1 MIAMIGKSIARIT
14 VVLILIFLLT
24 GLQFSKPAE
33 ANPFWI
39 YHLIE
44 PIPGTIPPKIIM
56 FSPQNSTVYS
66 SDNITISFYVDKPK
80 LELHD
85 SSIIN
90 ITYTLDGKTVQA
102 FTIWKDG
109 GVGSDSGNP
118 NFNTSF
124 TSAPLST
131 GNHNLTVYAE
141 GVLFAGGLAIFFM
154 NSSTTIFFTIN
165 TPSLEASPAPTTSSL
180 IPTPTAIGLG
190 STDSSSL
197 PNLELMIAVIVV
209 ACVCLI
215 VGLLLK
221 RKHEVKR

>member
-1 MIAMIGKSIARIT
+1 MIKKSFISMCAILLLVISILSVMQVE
-14 VVLILIFLLT
+14 VV
-24 GLQFSKPAE
+24 E

-44 PIPGTIPPKIIM
+44 PIPGTISPQIII
-56 FSPQNSTVYS
+56 FSPQNSTIYP

-80 LELHD
+80 LEMHE

-90 ITYTLDGKTVQA
+90 ITYTLDDKTVQA
-102 FTIWKDG
+102 FTIWKNG
-109 GVGSDSGNP
+109 GAGSDSGIP

-124 TSAPLST
+124 TSPPLST

-141 GVLFAGGLAIFFM
+141 GVLFAGDLAIFFM
-154 NSSTTIFFTIN
+154 NSSSTIFFTIGIS
-165 TPSLEASPAPTTSSL
+165 SLELSPAPTTSSFM
-180 IPTPTAIGLG
+180 PTPTPIGLG
-190 STDSSSL
+190 STDSGTL
-197 PNLELMIAVIVV
+197 ANLELMMAVIVV

-221 RKHEVKR
+221 RKHEVKG

>member
-1 MIAMIGKSIARIT
+1 MSKKSVIATITILFLVTSLLAMINVE
-14 VVLILIFLLT
+14 VVN
-24 GLQFSKPAE
+24 
-33 ANPFWI
+33 ANPFFI
-39 YHLIE
+39 FHQVD
-44 PIPGTIPPKIIM
+44 PVPGTIPPKIIM
-56 FSPQNSTVYS
+56 FNPQNSTVYS

-80 LELHD
+80 LDMHD

-90 ITYTLDGKTVQA
+90 ITYTLDDKTVQA

-109 GVGSDSGNP
+109 SAGSDSGIP

-124 TSAPLST
+124 TSPPLST

-154 NSSTTIFFTIN
+154 NSSSTIFFTIG
-165 TPSLEASPAPTTSSL
+165 TPSLEPSPAPTTSSL
-180 IPTPTAIGLG
+180 IPTPTPIGLG
-190 STDSSSL
+190 STDSSTL
-197 PNLELMIAVIVV
+197 PNLELMIAVTVV

-221 RKHEVKR
+221 RNHVVKR